1 MFYKKSYSN
10 SDVRSRRSSGSSG
23 HKKSFSQRGRKGFSS
38 SSINPAL
45 FVKKAVEAKNEV
57 EYVSTHTFESFPVD
71 KKIIE
76 SLVKKGYSVPTP
88 IQDKTIVPVLE
99 GKDVVG
105 IANTGTGKT
114 AAFLIPLIHMLL
126 QNQNEKVL
134 IMVPTRELAT
144 QIYGEFVSL
153 AHGLKLHS
161 TVCVGGVYIGK
172 QIRDLKY
179 QTHIL
184 IGTPGRI
191 KDLIERKALNLSS
204 YTKLVLD
211 EADRMLDMGFIADM
225 RSIISKMPTQH
236 QTLFFSATLSDEIKK
251 VIGEF
256 LKNPEMIS
264 VKNGETSHYVDQ
276 DIVEYSHK
284 DEKIDTLHTI
294 LLKKEV
300 SKAIIFGKTK
310 HGVEALRES
319 LQMRGVEA
327 VSLHGD
333 KNFSKRQHALAQF
346 KTNKVSVL
354 VATDV
359 AARGIDV
366 RDISHVINYDIPA
379 TYDDYVHRIG
389 RTGRGGDRGTALT
402 FVEKRRSTRYS

>member
-10 SDVRSRRSSGSSG
+10 SGARPRRFSGSSG
-23 HKKSFSQRGRKGFSS
+23 RSNTGGGRSRGFKSSN
-38 SSINPAL
+38 IDPAL
-45 FVKKAVEAKNEV
+45 FVKKAVEAKNDV
-57 EYVSTHTFESFPVD
+57 AYVPTLSFETLPVD
-71 KKIIE
+71 KRIID
-76 SLVKKGYSVPTP
+76 LLLKKGYTNPTP
-88 IQDKTIVPVLE
+88 IQDKAIVPIVE

-114 AAFLIPLIHMLL
+114 AAFLIPLIHNLL
-126 QNQNEKVL
+126 ASPNEKVL

-144 QIYGEFVSL
+144 QIHTEFMSL
-153 AHGLKLHS
+153 SSGLRLHA

-172 QIRDLKY
+172 QIKDLKY
-179 QTHIL
+179 QTNIL

-191 KDLIERKALNLSS
+191 KDLIERKALNLTS

-225 RSIISKMPTQH
+225 RSIISKMPADH
-236 QTLFFSATLSDEIKK
+236 QTLFFSATLSEEIKK

-256 LKNPEMIS
+256 LRKPEMIS
-264 VKNGETSHYVDQ
+264 VKTGETSHYVDQ
-276 DIVEYSHK
+276 DVVEYAHK
-284 DEKIDTLHTI
+284 DDKIDTLHAI
-294 LLKKEV
+294 LLKQEV
-300 SKAIIFGKTK
+300 SKTIIFGKTK
-310 HGVEALRES
+310 HGVESLRES

-366 RDISHVINYDIPA
+366 RDISHVINYDLPA

-402 FVEKRRSTRYS
+402 FVEKRKSVRY